1 MVNWSPIG
9 SRADNNYVRDYR
21 HAARIFRS
29 NDFSRAPK
37 SKFSFYVRILINP
50 NAENVYGK
58 VNVDRTAS
66 ELNYLVKNVELPK
79 FEIEVQDL
87 NQYNRKVLIQKQI
100 KYNPVTIK
108 FHDDNIG
115 NLRKFWAGYY
125 SFYYNDSRYNDTDY
139 KIDDKYLQTKS
150 NRWGYD
156 TGVKIPYIDKI
167 EIYSMYHT
175 DSTQLITLENPIISS
190 FSHDSHDYSE
200 NTGIMEASMTFHYT
214 GVIYA
219 GEVEAKNGI
228 PGFGQA
234 APEAYD
240 TDPSSIAPG
249 AQTFNLNQKTN
260 NTYDTTTTDRTPQ
273 NLSGLS
279 QMVYSPATMNTAY
292 NSNPSSTPF
301 LNNSQINSLGATAP
315 NNPSS
320 SGFSFPTPSSTT
332 SPSLNYGSISNT
344 NSDGTLSTSSGQ
356 AVYSPAQVGSLY
368 TPNSWQ
374 DTLYNQGYTQDQIN
388 AASLYIAQAN
398 LGPSYNLTSVAQ
410 QYINNPSSVGNYN
423 YGQASSVAVQ
433 INFANPVVSTQPV
446 YNGLGWQNILQTKG
460 YSDSEIA
467 LAQSY
472 LNSINLSS
480 AVAIATVAENYII
493 NTKLQGI
500 SSITPSITVNPNI
513 LTTVI
518 IDPTTGVPVAL

>member
-9 SRADNNYVRDYR
+9 SRQDNNYVRDYR

-37 SKFSFYVRILINP
+37 SKFSFYVRIILNP
-50 NAENVYGK
+50 NAENTYGK
-58 VNVDRTAS
+58 VNADATS
-66 ELNYLVKNVELPK
+66 IELNYLVKNIELPK
-79 FEIEVQDL
+79 FDVEVQDL
-87 NQYNRKVLIQKQI
+87 NQYNRKVLVQKQI
-100 KYNPVTIK
+100 KYNPVTVK

-125 SFYYNDSRYNDTDY
+125 SFYYNDTRYDDANY

-156 TGVKIPYIDKI
+156 TGVKFPYLDKI

-175 DSTQLITLENPIISS
+175 DSTQVITLENPIISS

-219 GEVEAKNGI
+219 GKVDAKTGI

-234 APEAYD
+234 SPETYD
-240 TDPSSIAPG
+240 TIESPIAPG
-249 AQTFNLNQKTN
+249 SATYNIDTKTGLS
-260 NTYDTTTTDRTPQ
+260 YDSTTSERTPE
-273 NLSGLS
+273 NLSGLG
-279 QMVYSPATMNTAY
+279 QKIYSPATQNAEY
-292 NSNPSSTPF
+292 NSNPVNTPF
-301 LNNSQINSLGATAP
+301 LNNSQITSLGATP
-315 NNPSS
+315 TKNPSS
-320 SGFSFPTPSSTT
+320 SGFSFPTPTT
-332 SPSLNYGSISNT
+332 ATVPSLNYGSISNT

-398 LGPSYNLTSVAQ
+398 LDPSYNLTSIAQ
-410 QYINNPSSVGNYN
+410 QYITNPTSVGNYN
-423 YGQASSVAVQ
+423 YGQASSVSVQ

-446 YNGLGWQNILQTKG
+446 YNGSGWQNILQNKG
-460 YSDSEIA
+460 YSSSDIA

-480 AVAIATVAENYII
+480 AVAIATVAENYLI

-500 SSITPSITVNPNI
+500 SSITPSIVINPTS

-518 IDPTTGVPVAL
+518 IDPTTGVPVAI